1 MFFFLLP
8 SLPVPLS
15 LPPSKGLEDRLRPPA
30 SDSDEDLRA
39 PPLFSPLRGL
49 KSPPPLLSPLRG
61 LKSPPLLLSPPRG
74 LKSPPPLG
82 LRLRPEDL
90 PPPPP
95 SWEISTLMRL
105 PWCWKFSKVEI
116 TLSAISELVLK
127 NEKLSFTSTLNT
139 SSLPRSSVAFK
150 KSFKVIQSKSSLVP
164 TLMKNLVLSPPEG
177 LSSLLLFGSL
187 ALRSDEF
194 L

>member
-1 MFFFLLP
+1 FLRFTELSMVFFLLP
-8 SLPVPLS
+8 SWPAALS
-15 LPPSKGLEDRLRPPA
+15 LPPSKGLEDLLLPPP

-39 PPLFSPLRGL
+39 PVPLSPLRGL
-49 KSPPPLLSPLRG
+49 KSPPPLLSP
-61 LKSPPLLLSPPRG
+61 RG
-74 LKSPPPLG
+74 LKSPPPPLRSPPRG
-82 LRLRPEDL
+82 LRLRPPEDL
-90 PPPPP
+90 PPP
-95 SWEISTLMRL
+95 SWDISTLMRL

-127 NEKLSFTSTLNT
+127 KAKLSFTSTLKT

-177 LSSLLLFGSL
+177 LSSLLLLEIL